1 MKCNQCAESFGIPE
15 IVDGQFEY
23 CPFCGSSDI
32 EQQAVYTIEQT
43 DRDTFQIIDANG
55 FEMCIVSAYDKEPV
69 PAVERAQFMC
79 DSLNGKTDQ
88 LRNWIFESSDAE
100 EWIGVGILTGV

>member
-23 CPFCGSSDI
+23 CPFCGSSD
-32 EQQAVYTIEQT
+32 VEQT

-55 FEMCIVSAYDKEPV
+55 FEMPEVKA
-69 PAVERAQFMC
+69 
-79 DSLNGKTDQ
+79 
-88 LRNWIFESSDAE
+88 
-100 EWIGVGILTGV
+100 